1 MQFTMKIVNFKGDKT
16 MEKVKMTWKVY
27 GAEGHRQKVSFEPSV
42 KYDWSI
48 GEDTR
53 IVELQ
58 NSDVTGTNDYTVVI
72 ITRNSEISCRA
83 EFDAQLSDGIFEN
96 SCYGKIELVNIEIV

>member
-1 MQFTMKIVNFKGDKT
+1 MS
-16 MEKVKMTWKVY
+16 KVKMTWKVY
-27 GAEGHRQKVSFEPSV
+27 GAVGHRQKVSFEPSV

-58 NSDVTGTNDYTVVI
+58 NSDITGTNDYSVII
-72 ITRNSEISCRA
+72 ITRNTEISCRA
-83 EFDAQLSDGIFEN
+83 ELAAQLSDGIFE
-96 SCYGKIELVNIEIV
+96 SSRYGKIEFVSKEIVCI

>member
-1 MQFTMKIVNFKGDKT
+1 
-16 MEKVKMTWKVY
+16 MEKVKMAWKVY
-27 GAEGHRQKVSFEPSV
+27 GSVGHRQQVSFQPSV

-58 NSDVTGTNDYTVVI
+58 NSDVTGTNDYTLII

-83 EFDAQLSDGIFEN
+83 ELAAQLSDGIFE
-96 SCYGKIELVNIEIV
+96 SVRYGKVELVSTEIV